1 MPERAG
7 SQYVDRR
14 WLWIVPVVAIG
25 YVLVSGAIYL
35 AAQHGWVHGVG
46 SVKSHNLLLGP
57 LNFLIAAP
65 SSTAREHDGAI
76 GFFVIFSVMLV
87 PALLVSFG
95 RSGCLPWL
103 ARFAAV
109 LVWIAADIWAW
120 LLSIPLE

>member
-1 MPERAG
+1 
-7 SQYVDRR
+7 
-14 WLWIVPVVAIG
+14 
-25 YVLVSGAIYL
+25 
-35 AAQHGWVHGVG
+35 
-46 SVKSHNLLLGP
+46 
-57 LNFLIAAP
+57 
-65 SSTAREHDGAI
+65 
-76 GFFVIFSVMLV
+76 MLV